1 MTLVSD
7 RLIID
12 AQQLQRLQGPGEVWG
27 LCCHKGAELGTPEKE
42 KSQTTAVWPPKDWR
56 DWKGQRS
63 TIELDLLMFII
74 IFIPICLNFRFAMIR
89 LRLPVVTPAE
99 VRRESWRSVRG
110 WVVEPARSRLVAT
123 GRMRSLGDSTW
134 RSIVPIQVPIQKME
148 IFLSLDN
155 GFGNVWNLDNYLLFF
170 NRSMSGQVS
179 GNVKPNGL

>member
-1 MTLVSD
+1 MMTLVSD

-74 IFIPICLNFRFAMIR
+74 IFIPICLNFRFAMISTALASGHASR
-89 LRLPVVTPAE
+89 GPQRIVEIGPGLGGRASQIPTGCYWTHEVV
-99 VRRESWRSVRG
+99 G
-110 WVVEPARSRLVAT
+110 
-123 GRMRSLGDSTW
+123 
-134 RSIVPIQVPIQKME
+134 
-148 IFLSLDN
+148 
-155 GFGNVWNLDNYLLFF
+155 
-170 NRSMSGQVS
+170 
-179 GNVKPNGL
+179 